1 MENKAYIVVN
11 EQQEREVLKRLE
23 QERLIWL
30 YSLKKPIAYKPS
42 NYPNIVNF
50 PYVLKVVGSNI
61 VLGALDELRH
71 YEIVYDGRK
80 EEKMSDKYVVS
91 QVFMNELEEWKEAYI
106 TDTLDEKYHYVSA
119 GDLDTL
125 PGMIKD
131 WWIELNKP
139 TETNN
144 HLIAIIRWV
153 NGEDVFEVEKHKK
166 WIVRSKE
173 ADNKG
178 NYMYGYIVPNER
190 LKYMEMAYG
199 KYPSAYFDTKEEAE
213 SWANSHQEVIEIE
226 G

>member
-30 YSLKKPIAYKPS
+30 YSLKKPTAYKPS

-50 PYVLKVVGSNI
+50 PYILKVVGSNI

-91 QVFMNELEEWKEAYI
+91 QEFMNKLEEWKEAYI
-106 TDTLDEKYHYVSA
+106 TDTLDEKYHYASA
-119 GDLDTL
+119 GDLIHL

-144 HLIAIIRWV
+144 RLIAIIRWV
-153 NGEDVFEVEKHKK
+153 NGENVFEVEKPKK

-173 ADNKG
+173 TDGVNRNFYVNVSPDKTWFGTTVEKG
-178 NYMYGYIVPNER
+178 
-190 LKYMEMAYG
+190 LATQ
-199 KYPSAYFDTKEEAE
+199 FDTKEEADKYVNSLTE
-213 SWANSHQEVIEIE
+213 SVPYK
-226 G
+226 

>member
-80 EEKMSDKYVVS
+80 ENKMKIPENIYNMLVEWRDALELKTDYVTGFKLHMLNDEVHEWAADVTTLSD
-91 QVFMNELEEWKEAYI
+91 
-106 TDTLDEKYHYVSA
+106 
-119 GDLDTL
+119 
-125 PGMIKD
+125 
-131 WWIELNKP
+131 
-139 TETNN
+139 N
-144 HLIAIIRWV
+144 HNRYIAILQWL
-153 NGEDVFEVEKHKK
+153 NGEDVFEVEKPKK
-166 WIVRSKE
+166 WVVRSDSKDSE
-173 ADNKG
+173 GDYWYVRLDGNEHNKA
-178 NYMYGYIVPNER
+178 NVGYDIETATR
-190 LKYMEMAYG
+190 
-199 KYPSAYFDTKEEAE
+199 FDTKEEAQ
-213 SWANSHQEVIEIE
+213 SWANSHQEVI
-226 G
+226 GVK

>member
-80 EEKMSDKYVVS
+80 ENKMKIPENIYNMLVEWRDALELKTDYVTGFKLHMLNDEVHEWAADVTTLSD
-91 QVFMNELEEWKEAYI
+91 
-106 TDTLDEKYHYVSA
+106 
-119 GDLDTL
+119 
-125 PGMIKD
+125 
-131 WWIELNKP
+131 
-139 TETNN
+139 N
-144 HLIAIIRWV
+144 HNRYIAILQWL
-153 NGEDVFEVEKHKK
+153 NDEDVFEVKNPKK
-166 WIVRSKE
+166 WVVRSKKCTDQGSYLYVYFIDRNGIKDVMTGWTTHI
-173 ADNKG
+173 ATK
-178 NYMYGYIVPNER
+178 
-190 LKYMEMAYG
+190 
-199 KYPSAYFDTKEEAE
+199 FDTKEEAQ
-213 SWANSHQEVIEIE
+213 SWANAHQEVIEVE
-226 G
+226 E

>member
-80 EEKMSDKYVVS
+80 ENKMKIPENIYNMLVEWRDALELKTDYVTGFKLHMLNDEVHEWAADVTTLSD
-91 QVFMNELEEWKEAYI
+91 
-106 TDTLDEKYHYVSA
+106 
-119 GDLDTL
+119 
-125 PGMIKD
+125 
-131 WWIELNKP
+131 
-139 TETNN
+139 N
-144 HLIAIIRWV
+144 HNRYIAILQWL
-153 NGEDVFEVEKHKK
+153 NGEDVFEVEKPKK
-166 WIVRSKE
+166 WVVRSKVISTE
-173 ADNKG
+173 GSHLYVNVHSTLGIPDI
-178 NYMYGYIVPNER
+178 MTLFR
-190 LKYMEMAYG
+190 LKNAT
-199 KYPSAYFDTKEEAE
+199 KFDTKEEAQ
-213 SWANSHQEVIEIE
+213 SWANSHQEVI
-226 G
+226 GVK